1 VTVKGSVSTETL
13 PLQNLIQH
21 IFIMTVENATA
32 FLQKM
37 DADHNSPESVLV
49 AHGAALGHEFNESEL
64 LDAAGG
70 GDINVF
76 SGNKVKIKWT
86 KYF

>member
-1 VTVKGSVSTETL
+1 
-13 PLQNLIQH
+13 
-21 IFIMTVENATA
+21 
-32 FLQKM
+32 M